1 MDLDRIVPAR
11 SASPTVHLA
20 YQCLEG
26 IIQNRDH
33 VWSLLGKV
41 RDALSP
47 APSPPHS
54 TGRMNYIGRIIT
66 NVREFCNEI
75 NSATL
80 TGAIDVV
87 VIEQPDGSFATSPF
101 HVRFGKIGVL
111 RSREK
116 IVDIEINGKP
126 VDIHMKLGESGE
138 AFFVEEVT
146 EESDHVPIH
155 LATSPLPDHHDI
167 GEELNK
173 LKAALSQQLEN
184 NNISRPDCL
193 PLTEFNV
200 GTDTNDELPTITGT
214 TPATPIPSAPSAEL
228 RRPSATRVHK
238 PSPMLA
244 SRQRPQESIGVQTES
259 AITGCEEE
267 QDERPSNEAEQ
278 PDEPKY
284 ASSNSHQQQQ
294 QSGKRRRKKKHPIR
308 RRSRINEDPHSRTST
323 PGNDDQDIF
332 QMDSD
337 FEEER
342 SGSATAIGVT
352 APSSSSPSPQMTPST
367 TSTAAAAMFMSRSVT
382 MPADIGAAREEWQR
396 TMTPKRLSV
405 TFPAG
410 GAFHPYSDGDL
421 TPPRSPHNSRPSS
434 PKSDTEYENQMMD
447 ANSQTEENTISW
459 TWGEL
464 PHIPNASRF
473 SQEEISA
480 ATSAMNG
487 GVLRLSR
494 DAQDDKHL
502 GPLSSDEEDAAE
514 KLVGEGGKP
523 SMLGGVLSFMKPTKK
538 QKEETAAAAKDGIF
552 LDDLDP
558 RELDPEVAALYFP
571 KFRSAHSPRG
581 KDDDAE
587 SGNGPSLSQSPNSD
601 TGAGHLTLHCLDSD
615 TEERHSIFDFC
626 RNKYSDLAMSLCGGL
641 LDCEKSMME
650 EKFAHFLVTYDT
662 FCENPDVINNPD
674 LVIRMGGKYYNWS
687 AIAPHL
693 LSLAMFQRPLPEK
706 TLDRLADIH
715 MPKKKKKSTYSW
727 WSWGRTAG
735 AKPDGVDKP
744 GSQHSDENLGVSDG
758 SEGPDVV
765 VVKTPEPVVAPCRDE
780 VILIDPPHTVPLEKI
795 EVPHEC
801 KEEQYASTSS
811 EAETSD
817 AHGGASSEHR
827 KAPREKRPF
836 FCDKFKKSL
845 RLSSDEIASLN
856 LKSGRNEAVFSVTT
870 AYQGTT
876 RCMCHIYLWRH
887 DDKIV
892 ISDIDGT
899 ITKSDVL
906 GHIMPILGRDWAQSG
921 VAKLFTKIHANGYQF
936 LYLSAR
942 AIGQA
947 HLTREY
953 LRSVRQGDLWLPD
966 GPLLLSPTSLI
977 NAFHKEV
984 IEKKPEEFKISCLR
998 DIQTLFNVTG
1008 NPFYA
1013 GFGNKI
1019 NDTLAYRAVGIPV
1032 SRIFTINPKGE
1043 LKLELMHNFLSSY
1056 HCLSDVVDHVFP
1068 PLHSTLEMGRCG
1080 VQSFSACE
1088 EFSSFTYWRDPIE
1101 PVEIKIEE
1109 EPSNKPGGK
1118 PPAK

>member
-1 MDLDRIVPAR
+1 MVSPA
-11 SASPTVHLA
+11 AN
-20 YQCLEG
+20 Q
-26 IIQNRDH
+26 
-33 VWSLLGKV
+33 V

-54 TGRMNYIGRIIT
+54 RSRMNYIGRIIT

-146 EESDHVPIH
+146 EESDQVPIH
-155 LATSPLPDHHDI
+155 LATSPLPDCHDI

-173 LKAALSQQLEN
+173 LKAALSQQLDN
-184 NNISRPDCL
+184 NVTRPDCL
-193 PLTEFNV
+193 PLTEFTV

-214 TPATPIPSAPSAEL
+214 TPATPIPSASTAEP
-228 RRPSATRVHK
+228 RRPSTDPSAQAISHVRIAAAAPGVH
-238 PSPMLA
+238 
-244 SRQRPQESIGVQTES
+244 RR
-259 AITGCEEE
+259 CEEDQEDRPANETE
-267 QDERPSNEAEQ
+267 QVE
-278 PDEPKY
+278 EPKY
-284 ASSNSHQQQQ
+284 TSPNNNHQQQQ
-294 QSGKRRRKKKHPIR
+294 PGKRRRKKKHPIR

-323 PGNDDQDIF
+323 PATDDQDIF

-342 SGSATAIGVT
+342 SGSAAAIGVT

-367 TSTAAAAMFMSRSVT
+367 STAAAAMFMSR
-382 MPADIGAAREEWQR
+382 
-396 TMTPKRLSV
+396 
-405 TFPAG
+405 
-410 GAFHPYSDGDL
+410 
-421 TPPRSPHNSRPSS
+421 PHNSRPSS

-464 PHIPNASRF
+464 PRIPNASRF

-494 DAQDDKHL
+494 DSQDSKHL

-514 KLVGEGGKP
+514 KMGELLRTDERCFAVKCYYCLRGEGGKP

-538 QKEETAAAAKDGIF
+538 QKEETAGAAVKDGIF

-601 TGAGHLTLHCLDSD
+601 TGAGHMTTLHCLDSD
-615 TEERHSIFDFC
+615 SEERHSMFDFC

-641 LDCEKSMME
+641 QDCEKSMME

-674 LVIRMGGKYYNWS
+674 LVIRMGGKNILNLRDHS
-687 AIAPHL
+687 IRLISPVD
-693 LSLAMFQRPLPEK
+693 LSCVCMCFLQK

-735 AKPDGVDKP
+735 PKPDGVNKP

-765 VVKTPEPVVAPCRDE
+765 VVKTPEPVVTPCRED
-780 VILIDPPHTVPLEKI
+780 VILIDPPHPEPLEKI

-1019 NDTLAYRAVGIPV
+1019 N
-1032 SRIFTINPKGE
+1032 
-1043 LKLELMHNFLSSY
+1043 
-1056 HCLSDVVDHVFP
+1056 
-1068 PLHSTLEMGRCG
+1068 MGRCG
-1080 VQSFSACE
+1080 AQSFSACE
-1088 EFSSFTYWRDPIE
+1088 EFSSFTYWRDPIA
-1101 PVEIKIEE
+1101 PVEI
-1109 EPSNKPGGK
+1109 NH
-1118 PPAK
+1118 

>member
-1 MDLDRIVPAR
+1 
-11 SASPTVHLA
+11 
-20 YQCLEG
+20 
-26 IIQNRDH
+26 
-33 VWSLLGKV
+33 
-41 RDALSP
+41 
-47 APSPPHS
+47 
-54 TGRMNYIGRIIT
+54 MNYIGRIIT

-155 LATSPLPDHHDI
+155 LATSPLPDCHDI

-184 NNISRPDCL
+184 NINRPDCL
-193 PLTEFNV
+193 PLAELNV

-214 TPATPIPSAPSAEL
+214 TPATPIPLAPSAEP
-228 RRPSATRVHK
+228 RRPSTTRVHK
-238 PSPMLA
+238 PSPILA
-244 SRQRPQESIGVQTES
+244 SMQQPQESIGVQTES

-294 QSGKRRRKKKHPIR
+294 SGKRRRKKKHPIR
-308 RRSRINEDPHSRTST
+308 RRSRINEDPHSRTSMS
-323 PGNDDQDIF
+323 GNDDQDIF

-342 SGSATAIGVT
+342 SGSAAAIGVT

-367 TSTAAAAMFMSRSVT
+367 STAPATMFMSRSVT

-447 ANSQTEENTISW
+447 VNSQTEENTISW
-459 TWGEL
+459 TWG
-464 PHIPNASRF
+464 R
-473 SQEEISA
+473 A
-480 ATSAMNG
+480 AAHSKRVA
-487 GVLRLSR
+487 
-494 DAQDDKHL
+494 DDKHL
-502 GPLSSDEEDAAE
+502 GPLSSDEEDVGE

-523 SMLGGVLSFMKPTKK
+523 SMLGGVLNFMKPTKK
-538 QKEETAAAAKDGIF
+538 QKEETTAAKEGIF

-601 TGAGHLTLHCLDSD
+601 TGAGHLTTLHCLDSD

-641 LDCEKSMME
+641 MDCEKSMME

-735 AKPDGVDKP
+735 AKPDGVNKP

-758 SEGPDVV
+758 SEGLDV
-765 VVKTPEPVVAPCRDE
+765 
-780 VILIDPPHTVPLEKI
+780 IPPPTVPLEKI
-795 EVPHEC
+795 EVSPEC

-1043 LKLELMHNFLSSY
+1043 LKLELMQNFLSSY

-1080 VQSFSACE
+1080 AQSFSACE
-1088 EFSSFTYWRDPIE
+1088 EFSSFTYWRDPIA

-1109 EPSNKPGGK
+1109 EPSSKPGGK
-1118 PPAK
+1118 PPLQVRRRAPSPCPFKGVANFHLVAGFSKSQPFMRHPPSCVF

>member
-1 MDLDRIVPAR
+1 
-11 SASPTVHLA
+11 
-20 YQCLEG
+20 
-26 IIQNRDH
+26 
-33 VWSLLGKV
+33 
-41 RDALSP
+41 
-47 APSPPHS
+47 
-54 TGRMNYIGRIIT
+54 MNYIGRIIT

-126 VDIHMKLGESGE
+126 VNIHMKLGESGE

-146 EESDHVPIH
+146 EESDQVPMY
-155 LATSPLPDHHDI
+155 LATSPLPDCHDI

-173 LKAALSQQLEN
+173 LKAALSQQMDSNNGRQPPPLEC
-184 NNISRPDCL
+184 PPQVAD
-193 PLTEFNV
+193 T
-200 GTDTNDELPTITGT
+200 GAATDTGATTDTGDELPTITGT
-214 TPATPIPSAPSAEL
+214 TPATPIPLFSSSEPS
-228 RRPSATRVHK
+228 RRLSTSRIHK
-238 PSPMLA
+238 PTPVLATSSPLH
-244 SRQRPQESIGVQTES
+244 RPQESIGVQTEP
-259 AITGCEEE
+259 AITGCDDDEEDRLLNEPELTAAAATTTTTMATTTTTEEE
-267 QDERPSNEAEQ
+267 STKCGPSTSQQ
-278 PDEPKY
+278 PP
-284 ASSNSHQQQQ
+284 QV
-294 QSGKRRRKKKHPIR
+294 GKRRRKKKHPIR
-308 RRSRINEDPHSRTST
+308 RRSRLNEESHSRMST
-323 PGNDDQDIF
+323 PANEDQDIF

-342 SGSATAIGVT
+342 AAAAIGVT
-352 APSSSSPSPQMTPST
+352 APSSSSPSPQMTPA
-367 TSTAAAAMFMSRSVT
+367 TSAAAAAVFMSRSVT
-382 MPADIGAAREEWQR
+382 MPADINAAREEWQR

-405 TFPAG
+405 TYPGG

-421 TPPRSPHNSRPSS
+421 TPPRSPQVTRPSS

-473 SQEEISA
+473 SQEEINAASA
-480 ATSAMNG
+480 AAAMNG
-487 GVLRLSR
+487 RRLSR
-494 DAQDDKHL
+494 DVVQDSKHL
-502 GPLSSDEEDAAE
+502 GPLSSDEEDNPD
-514 KLVGEGGKP
+514 KIGGEGGKH
-523 SMLGGVLSFMKPTKK
+523 SVLGGVLSFMKPTKK
-538 QKEETAAAAKDGIF
+538 QKEDATAAKDGIF

-571 KFRSAHSPRG
+571 KFRSALSPRG

-601 TGAGHLTLHCLDSD
+601 TGAAHLATLHCLDSD
-615 TEERHSIFDFC
+615 TEERHAVFDFC
-626 RNKYSDLAMSLCGGL
+626 RHKYSDLAMSLCGGL
-641 LDCEKSMME
+641 PDCDKSVME
-650 EKFAHFLVTYDT
+650 EKFAHFLVTYDN
-662 FCENPDVINNPD
+662 FCENPDVLNNPD
-674 LVIRMGGKYYNWS
+674 LVVRMGGKYYNWS

-706 TLDRLADIH
+706 TLDKLADIH

-727 WSWGRTAG
+727 WSWGRAE
-735 AKPDGVDKP
+735 AKPDGVEKA

-758 SEGPDVV
+758 SEGLDVGP
-765 VVKTPEPVVAPCRDE
+765 KGADTVAPCTDE
-780 VILIDPPHTVPLEKI
+780 VLLIEPPPPPPHTVPLGEI
-795 EVPHEC
+795 EVTHEC

-811 EAETSD
+811 DAETSD
-817 AHGGASSEHR
+817 TTHQGPSAPEYR
-827 KAPREKRPF
+827 KPVREKRTY

-1043 LKLELMHNFLSSY
+1043 LKLELMQNFLSSY

-1068 PLHSTLEMGRCG
+1068 PLHGGPENGFYG
-1080 VQSFSACE
+1080 AQSFSACE
-1088 EFSSFTYWRDPIE
+1088 EFSSFTYWRDPIA
-1101 PVEIKIEE
+1101 PVEITIEE
-1109 EPSNKPGGK
+1109 PKK
-1118 PPAK
+1118 PPAKG

>member
-1 MDLDRIVPAR
+1 
-11 SASPTVHLA
+11 
-20 YQCLEG
+20 
-26 IIQNRDH
+26 
-33 VWSLLGKV
+33 
-41 RDALSP
+41 
-47 APSPPHS
+47 
-54 TGRMNYIGRIIT
+54 
-66 NVREFCNEI
+66 
-75 NSATL
+75 
-80 TGAIDVV
+80 
-87 VIEQPDGSFATSPF
+87 
-101 HVRFGKIGVL
+101 
-111 RSREK
+111 
-116 IVDIEINGKP
+116 
-126 VDIHMKLGESGE
+126 
-138 AFFVEEVT
+138 
-146 EESDHVPIH
+146 
-155 LATSPLPDHHDI
+155 
-167 GEELNK
+167 
-173 LKAALSQQLEN
+173 
-184 NNISRPDCL
+184 
-193 PLTEFNV
+193 
-200 GTDTNDELPTITGT
+200 
-214 TPATPIPSAPSAEL
+214 
-228 RRPSATRVHK
+228 
-238 PSPMLA
+238 
-244 SRQRPQESIGVQTES
+244 
-259 AITGCEEE
+259 
-267 QDERPSNEAEQ
+267 
-278 PDEPKY
+278 
-284 ASSNSHQQQQ
+284 
-294 QSGKRRRKKKHPIR
+294 
-308 RRSRINEDPHSRTST
+308 
-323 PGNDDQDIF
+323 
-332 QMDSD
+332 
-337 FEEER
+337 
-342 SGSATAIGVT
+342 
-352 APSSSSPSPQMTPST
+352 
-367 TSTAAAAMFMSRSVT
+367 
-382 MPADIGAAREEWQR
+382 
-396 TMTPKRLSV
+396 MTPKRLSV

-765 VVKTPEPVVAPCRDE
+765 VVKTPEPV
-780 VILIDPPHTVPLEKI
+780 KI

-1118 PPAK
+1118 PPPIAGFSKSQSSMRHPPSYVF

>member
-1 MDLDRIVPAR
+1 MA
-11 SASPTVHLA
+11 A
-20 YQCLEG
+20 
-26 IIQNRDH
+26 
-33 VWSLLGKV
+33 V
-41 RDALSP
+41 REALSP
-47 APSPPHS
+47 APSPPRS
-54 TGRMNYIGRIIT
+54 GSSMNYIGRIIT

-126 VDIHMKLGESGE
+126 VNIHMKLGESGE

-146 EESDHVPIH
+146 EESSCIIGFIACLNPVAVRVAFLLLTNFPLSLHPPPFPSTQTGPSSNVPGHVASSRLPRH
-155 LATSPLPDHHDI
+155 WRGAKQAESDAQPANEQWQQAATTATEGPPQ
-167 GEELNK
+167 
-173 LKAALSQQLEN
+173 AA
-184 NNISRPDCL
+184 
-193 PLTEFNV
+193 
-200 GTDTNDELPTITGT
+200 TDTSVAIDIDAGATTDTGDELPTITGT
-214 TPATPIPSAPSAEL
+214 TPATPIPLVSSSEPS
-228 RRPSATRVHK
+228 RRLSTSRIHK
-238 PSPMLA
+238 PSPILA
-244 SRQRPQESIGVQTES
+244 TSSPLHRPQESIGVQTEP
-259 AITGCEEE
+259 AITGCEDDEE
-267 QDERPSNEAEQ
+267 DRLVIEPEPTEVATVAAAVTTTMTTTEEESTKHDQ
-278 PDEPKY
+278 P
-284 ASSNSHQQQQ
+284 QM
-294 QSGKRRRKKKHPIR
+294 GKRRRKKKHPIR
-308 RRSRINEDPHSRTST
+308 RRSRFNEDPHSRMST
-323 PGNDDQDIF
+323 PAASEEQDIF

-342 SGSATAIGVT
+342 TAIGAT
-352 APSSSSPSPQMTPST
+352 
-367 TSTAAAAMFMSRSVT
+367 
-382 MPADIGAAREEWQR
+382 
-396 TMTPKRLSV
+396 
-405 TFPAG
+405 
-410 GAFHPYSDGDL
+410 
-421 TPPRSPHNSRPSS
+421 RPSS

-447 ANSQTEENTISW
+447 ANSQTVENTISW

-480 ATSAMNG
+480 ASAAMSSR
-487 GVLRLSR
+487 RLSR
-494 DAQDDKHL
+494 DVVQDSKHL
-502 GPLSSDEEDAAE
+502 GPLSSDEEDAHD
-514 KLVGEGGKP
+514 KIGGEGGKH
-523 SMLGGVLSFMKPTKK
+523 SVLGGVLSFMKPTKK
-538 QKEETAAAAKDGIF
+538 QKEDAAAVKDGIF

-558 RELDPEVAALYFP
+558 SELDPEVAALYFP
-571 KFRSAHSPRG
+571 KFRSALSPRN

-601 TGAGHLTLHCLDSD
+601 PGAAHMATLHCLDSD
-615 TEERHSIFDFC
+615 TEERHAVFDLC
-626 RNKYSDLAMSLCGGL
+626 RHKYSDLAMSLCGGL
-641 LDCEKSMME
+641 PDWDKSVME
-650 EKFAHFLVTYDT
+650 EKFAHFLVTYDQ
-662 FCENPDVINNPD
+662 FCENPEVLNNPD
-674 LVIRMGGKYYNWS
+674 LVVRMGGKYYNWG

-706 TLDRLADIH
+706 TLDKLADIH

-727 WSWGRTAG
+727 WSWGRAG
-735 AKPDGVDKP
+735 AKPDGVEKA

-758 SEGPDVV
+758 SEGLDVGPKGVDVV
-765 VVKTPEPVVAPCRDE
+765 AACTDE
-780 VILIDPPHTVPLEKI
+780 VLLIEPPPPPQHPTSLGKI
-795 EVPHEC
+795 EVTPEC
-801 KEEQYASTSS
+801 KEEHYASTSS
-811 EAETSD
+811 DAETSD
-817 AHGGASSEHR
+817 TATHQVPSGPEYR
-827 KAPREKRPF
+827 KPVREKRSY

-845 RLSSDEIASLN
+845 RLSSDEIEVWIGGFSARRD
-856 LKSGRNEAVFSVTT
+856 GRVLDNVTT

-1068 PLHSTLEMGRCG
+1068 PLHGGPESGLYGGQC
-1080 VQSFSACE
+1080 FSACE
-1088 EFSSFTYWRDPIE
+1088 EFSSFTYWRDPIA
-1101 PVEIKIEE
+1101 PVEITIEE
-1109 EPSNKPGGK
+1109 PKK
-1118 PPAK
+1118 PPAKG

>member
-1 MDLDRIVPAR
+1 MDLERISVPR
-11 SASPTVHLA
+11 SASPTVPYLAFQVMEGLLHNKDHL
-20 YQCLEG
+20 
-26 IIQNRDH
+26 
-33 VWSLLGKV
+33 WSLLGRV

-54 TGRMNYIGRIIT
+54 SSRMNYIGRIIT

-87 VIEQPDGSFATSPF
+87 VIEQPDGSFSTSPF

-146 EESDHVPIH
+146 EDSDHVPIH
-155 LATSPLPDHHDI
+155 LATSPLPDCHDI

-173 LKAALSQQLEN
+173 LKAALSQRLDESN
-184 NNISRPDCL
+184 RPECQPHVD
-193 PLTEFNV
+193 FV
-200 GTDTNDELPTITGT
+200 ATDTGDELPTITGT
-214 TPATPIPSAPSAEL
+214 TPATPIPVASSLEP
-228 RRPSATRVHK
+228 RRPSTARVHK
-238 PSPMLA
+238 PSPILQ
-244 SRQRPQESIGVQTES
+244 SRQRPQESIGVQTEV
-259 AITGCEEE
+259 AITGCEEDEEDRLADE
-267 QDERPSNEAEQ
+267 QNEQLDES
-278 PDEPKY
+278 KY
-284 ASSNSHQQQQ
+284 VVPNNQHPPQQQQ
-294 QSGKRRRKKKHPIR
+294 QQQGKRRRKKKHPVR
-308 RRSRINEDPHSRTST
+308 RRSRINEDPHSRMST
-323 PGNDDQDIF
+323 PAHDDQDIF

-337 FEEER
+337 FEDER
-342 SGSATAIGVT
+342 SASTAIGVT

-367 TSTAAAAMFMSRSVT
+367 STAAAAMFMSRSVT
-382 MPADIGAAREEWQR
+382 MPADLSAAREEWQR

-421 TPPRSPHNSRPSS
+421 TPPRSPHHSRPSS

-487 GVLRLSR
+487 SVRRLSR
-494 DAQDDKHL
+494 DTQDSKL
-502 GPLSSDEEDAAE
+502 LVPLSSDEEDAAE
-514 KLVGEGGKP
+514 KLGGEGGKH

-538 QKEETAAAAKDGIF
+538 QKEDAAAAKDGIF

-601 TGAGHLTLHCLDSD
+601 PGAGHIATLHGLDSD
-615 TEERHSIFDFC
+615 TEERHTVFDFC

-641 LDCEKSMME
+641 QDCEKSMME
-650 EKFAHFLVTYDT
+650 EKFAHFLVTYDN
-662 FCENPDVINNPD
+662 FCENPEVLNNPD
-674 LVIRMGGKYYNWS
+674 LVVRMGGKYYNWS

-706 TLDRLADIH
+706 TLDKLADIH
-715 MPKKKKKSTYSW
+715 MPKKKKKSSYSW
-727 WSWGRTAG
+727 WSWGRTG
-735 AKPDGVDKP
+735 AKPDGVDNKP

-758 SEGPDVV
+758 SEGLEV
-765 VVKTPEPVVAPCRDE
+765 VVKTSDPIPPCRDE
-780 VILIDPPHTVPLEKI
+780 VILIDPPHSTPLGKI
-795 EVPHEC
+795 EVSREC

-817 AHGGASSEHR
+817 THGRAGSEQR
-827 KAPREKRPF
+827 KMPREKRPY

-921 VAKLFTKIHANGYQF
+921 VAKLFTKIHANGYHF

-998 DIQTLFNVTG
+998 DIQALFNVAG

-1043 LKLELMHNFLSSY
+1043 LKLELMQNFLSSY

-1068 PLHSTLEMGRCG
+1068 PLHNNPEQGFCG
-1080 VQSFSACE
+1080 AQSFSACE
-1088 EFSSFTYWRDPIE
+1088 EFSSFTYWREPIAA
-1101 PVEIKIEE
+1101 VEIEIE
-1109 EPSNKPGGK
+1109 EPSKTTTKPSK
-1118 PPAK
+1118 